1 VDGIRA
7 AFGDILGGILSIVA
21 QNLVLELEA
30 MNGATITSVH
40 HEKAVP
46 IQLNKKYRVPFA
58 DLFGEEQRD
67 VLVSITMPPAL
78 DGDHALISPLPPPPT
93 ILQATLQY
101 IDVIAARSET
111 KITSIGAT
119 RSFSSK
125 ELYNRELNPKIGLQ
139 STRLRVVNAIESAR
153 SMANSGKL
161 EEARNIIEKEKHA
174 VKVAFDKFNGTTV
187 ESSKLLA
194 VFEQDLTSSSESLK
208 DNLSYHKGGSSR
220 MMRLAEGHMQQR
232 SMESETD
239 DHDHSLLRKSA
250 YRTASQGKFAT
261 KFSGYRSS

>member
-1 VDGIRA
+1 
-7 AFGDILGGILSIVA
+7 LSIVA

-46 IQLNKKYRVPFA
+46 IQANKKYRVPFA

-67 VLVSITMPPAL
+67 VLVSITMPPLL
-78 DGDHALISPLPPPPT
+78 DSDHVLTSAAPPPT

-101 IDVIAARSET
+101 IDVIAAKSET
-111 KITSIGAT
+111 KITSIGVT
-119 RSFSSK
+119 RGFSSK
-125 ELYNRELNPKIGLQ
+125 ELYHRELNPKIGLQ

-161 EEARNIIEKEKHA
+161 EEARNIIEKEKQA

-250 YRTASQGKFAT
+250 YRTASQGQFAT